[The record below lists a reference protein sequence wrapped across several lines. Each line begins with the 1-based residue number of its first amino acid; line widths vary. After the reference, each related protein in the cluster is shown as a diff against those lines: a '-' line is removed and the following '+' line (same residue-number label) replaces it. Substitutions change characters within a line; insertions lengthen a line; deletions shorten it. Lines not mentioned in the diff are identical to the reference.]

1 MRPELRR
8 RMNRLIWLDRL
19 RRGLGVAVPVSLGA
33 GIVGGG
39 MWMRTHGGPTWL
51 VLPFVALVALGKPAF
66 LLVRFLNRNKTRS
79 DED

>member
-1 MRPELRR
+1 MRPELQRK
-8 RMNRLIWLDRL
+8 MNRLIWRDRL
-19 RRGLGVAVPVSLGA
+19 RRGLSVAVPVSLGA

>member
-8 RMNRLIWLDRL
+8 RMDRLIWLDRI
-19 RRGLGVAVPVSLGA
+19 RRGLSVAVPVTLGA

-66 LLVRFLNRNKTRS
+66 LLVRFLNRNKTPPG
-79 DED
+79 ED